1 MGNMGSRTAV
11 TEEAI
16 LVDDDTTLGNAM
28 KRNGLDNVPILTKI
42 RSPRPKKTIRYF
54 THTFTNLTKVGVVVD
69 NCASGLA
76 P

>member
-1 MGNMGSRTAV
+1 MSQLRWLDKSGSQTAYGPFSKDIWDPNRAIFMGNMGSRTTV

-42 RSPRPKKTIRYF
+42 
-54 THTFTNLTKVGVVVD
+54 
-69 NCASGLA
+69 
-76 P
+76 